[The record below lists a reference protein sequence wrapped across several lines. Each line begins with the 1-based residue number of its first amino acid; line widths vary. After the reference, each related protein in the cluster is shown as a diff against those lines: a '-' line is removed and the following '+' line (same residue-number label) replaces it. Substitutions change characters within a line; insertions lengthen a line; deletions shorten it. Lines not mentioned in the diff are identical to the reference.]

1 MPLSPLS
8 HLLLSLCSPEWTS
21 WKRVREKGT
30 ERERE
35 GKEGALKQGMNR
47 MSGVS
52 LGRIRKRRMRDWLD
66 AETSRGRDRRT
77 GLNK

>member
-1 MPLSPLS
+1 MQP
-8 HLLLSLCSPEWTS
+8 
-21 WKRVREKGT
+21 RVDKLEKSK
-30 ERERE
+30 RERDRE
-35 GKEGALKQGMNR
+35 RGGKEGALKQGMNR

-52 LGRIRKRRMRDWLD
+52 LGRIKKQRMRDWLD